1 MQLRSCTGNCLLR
14 SHGGGSKV
22 FGALNVKMRTSLQY
36 LPFLVQIGECIPPR
50 TISLAAATFNLLVT
64 IADLDITTFQVS
76 FSLSVKVVSHKS
88 GLPVPLFDVLIINE

>member
-1 MQLRSCTGNCLLR
+1 MQLRSCTGNCLLK

-64 IADLDITTFQVS
+64 IADLDITTFQVR
-76 FSLSVKVVSHKS
+76 FSLSVKVV
-88 GLPVPLFDVLIINE
+88 